1 MKQILLC
8 GLLLAVGC
16 SSSEDEVL
24 NTAPKPLKVLSRIT
38 FSGDKLILVD
48 LNESLPD
55 TILITNDKSVN
66 VELLDRGY
74 FEAKVINNTQQNT
87 SFKLVREGKTITE
100 FNSTVT
106 QSGCLI
112 QFFNR

>member
-1 MKQILLC
+1 MKSILIC
-8 GLLLAVGC
+8 SLLLAVGC
-16 SSSEDEVL
+16 STPESEVQSV
-24 NTAPKPLKVLSRIT
+24 APKSEKVLCNVT
-38 FSGDKLILVD
+38 FSGDRLILVD
-48 LNESLPD
+48 LNEALPD

-87 SFKLVREGKTITE
+87 SFKVTREDKTITE

>member
-1 MKQILLC
+1 VQ
-8 GLLLAVGC
+8 
-16 SSSEDEVL
+16 SS
-24 NTAPKPLKVLSRIT
+24 APKPLKVLSHIT
-38 FSGDKLILVD
+38 FSGDRLILVD
-48 LNESLPD
+48 LNEALPD
-55 TILITNDKSVN
+55 TILITTDKSVN

-87 SFKLVREGKTITE
+87 SFKVMREGKTITE

>member
-1 MKQILLC
+1 MRLIFIC
-8 GLLLAVGC
+8 SLLLAVGC

-24 NTAPKPLKVLSRIT
+24 NSSPEPAKVLCNVT
-38 FSGDKLILVD
+38 FSGDCLILVD

-55 TILITNDKSVN
+55 TILVTNDKSVN

-74 FEAKVINNTQQNT
+74 FEAKVVNNTQQNT